1 MLRNKLLL
9 IIITV
14 GLLSVI
20 SQAQYNV
27 DDRLKLEITP
37 YVWMTT
43 MNGDL
48 TIKGET
54 RSINFTFEDF
64 FKFSNLGLNG
74 HVELKKRRWAILFD
88 YNYVDLLKGE
98 TYTELVLSE
107 LAFAWRLTKGAEL
120 IVGGRYF
127 KSEVEYN
134 RNDPDQFIKGK
145 QSWIDPIIG
154 GRISW
159 DMTKH
164 LVFIIRADIGGFGI
178 GSEFEWNLMAGVG
191 YRLSNIT
198 FLGAYRIWY
207 AKYENSSGDNLFVYD
222 LTTSGPGLAMVIHF

>member
-20 SQAQYNV
+20 GHAQYDV

-54 RSINFTFEDF
+54 RPINFTFEDF

-74 HVELKKRRWAILFD
+74 RVELKKRRWAILFD

-107 LAFAWRLTKGAEL
+107 LAFAWRLTKSVEL

-127 KSEVEYN
+127 KSEVEYK
-134 RNDPDQFIKGK
+134 NDQIKKGHRPCRHWWFWD
-145 QSWIDPIIG
+145 WIRICMESDGRCWLSPFKHHLFRGISYLVCEVREWLPIA
-154 GRISW
+154 
-159 DMTKH
+159 
-164 LVFIIRADIGGFGI
+164 FQ
-178 GSEFEWNLMAGVG
+178 
-191 YRLSNIT
+191 
-198 FLGAYRIWY
+198 
-207 AKYENSSGDNLFVYD
+207 
-222 LTTSGPGLAMVIHF
+222 TSPF